1 VSQEP
6 VGRPDSLRIAYG
18 ALALVAILGVGLV
31 GGWVGQTVATESRD
45 WDTNSLT
52 GRAPSQERA
61 CEVERLT
68 IRTAEAA
75 YHQQH
80 QEFGGLYGT
89 EAQLVAEGWLDR
101 ESPRW
106 DIVLPSPPTDFAVYP
121 TTGRSCE

>member
-1 VSQEP
+1 MYAQ
-6 VGRPDSLRIAYG
+6 LRFG
-18 ALALVAILGVGLV
+18 VLAAAQV
-31 GGWVGQTVATESRD
+31 
-45 WDTNSLT
+45 
-52 GRAPSQERA
+52 
-61 CEVERLT
+61 
-68 IRTAEAA
+68 A

-106 DIVLPSPPTDFAVYP
+106 DIVLPSPPIDFAVYP